1 MMPKIFSTQKA
12 IWSILKW
19 SVKSQIFLQMIK
31 FELAKGK
38 QNKKHNAKSL
48 PAIVYTIKKIAKR
61 ESKIIRVEFYNWH

>member
-19 SVKSQIFLQMIK
+19 SVESQIFLQIIK

-38 QNKKHNAKSL
+38 KGKHNAKSL
-48 PAIVYTIKKIAKR
+48 TAIVYTVKKWAKR
-61 ESKIIRVEFYNWH
+61 GFKIIRVEFYNWH